1 MTEKQFEKLIETLK
15 EIEKGLASHSDLCN
29 VLTELNSLANLIEQ
43 QTKVIEKILD
53 KDKPYLA
60 YDQRD

>member
-1 MTEKQFEKLIETLK
+1 MTEKQFEKLIETLRD
-15 EIEKGLASHSDLCN
+15 IEKGLPSHSDIGN
-29 VLTELNSLANLIEQ
+29 VLTELNSLTSLIEQ

-53 KDKPYLA
+53 KDKPYIA